1 MGLPGEHHGKKECR
15 EVGGRMDTG
24 REQRGGE
31 VDKGEKRQER
41 SLSGGWEEEEEEDQD
56 FKAKTPKSA
65 KNPKP
70 QKRGSK
76 ATKQELV
83 VVNSESNKN
92 GQSK

>member
-1 MGLPGEHHGKKECR
+1 MGLPGEHHDKKECR

-56 FKAKTPKSA
+56 FKAKPPNQQKTQSLKSA
-65 KNPKP
+65 VAKP
-70 QKRGSK
+70 QSRSWW
-76 ATKQELV
+76 
-83 VVNSESNKN
+83 
-92 GQSK
+92 